1 MRMDTG
7 EESAMWMG
15 DKGRSPGLQPIKG
28 GHNTLID
35 LYPMLY
41 TAHTFLYTSVTLS
54 PDNRLSAVKLA
65 PCRLL
70 CAVPTP
76 HVLLFD
82 SNYKS
87 KNYHASHVGR

>member
-7 EESAMWMG
+7 EEIAMSMG

-35 LYPMLY
+35 LYPCY
-41 TAHTFLYTSVTLS
+41 TPHTFLYTSVTLS

-65 PCRLL
+65 PCSL
-70 CAVPTP
+70 CALFQHRMSCFSIAIINRKIIT
-76 HVLLFD
+76 LLT
-82 SNYKS
+82 
-87 KNYHASHVGR
+87 